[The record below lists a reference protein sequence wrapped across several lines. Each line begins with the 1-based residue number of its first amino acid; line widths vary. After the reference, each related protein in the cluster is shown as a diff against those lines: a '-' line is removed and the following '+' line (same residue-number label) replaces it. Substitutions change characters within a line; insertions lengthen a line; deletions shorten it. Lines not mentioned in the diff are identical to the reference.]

1 VATGSPGLPTSLC
14 GFHLMATATV
24 QFPDVFRL
32 PPCQGVIPGDFHPST
47 GCVNNIFEQS
57 TDGSSRKP
65 FTIAFPVSQDPF
77 KRPENDRVKA
87 LRFTA
92 SIVPEELSGLTPPC
106 CPTAPTLW
114 RHNIDEVEPDA
125 GAVESRSP
133 LWKSL
138 LSSSLSSSETTKVC
152 TLTFNKT
159 FSVVTKSYELTLK
172 C

>member
-24 QFPDVFRL
+24 QIPDVFRL
-32 PPCQGVIPGDFHPST
+32 PPCQELSREIYYLST
-47 GCVNNIFEQS
+47 GCVNNIFKQS

-77 KRPENDRVKA
+77 KRPKNDRVKA

-92 SIVPEELSGLTPPC
+92 SIVPGELSELTPPY

-114 RHNIDEVEPDA
+114 RHNIDEVEPDTEP
-125 GAVESRSP
+125 VDSRSP

-152 TLTFNKT
+152 TLTFNKP
-159 FSVVTKSYELTLK
+159 FFGHD
-172 C
+172 

>member
-1 VATGSPGLPTSLC
+1 VATGSPGLPTSPC

-24 QFPDVFRL
+24 QIPDVFSFQASAV
-32 PPCQGVIPGDFHPST
+32 PSVILGDFHPSA
-47 GCVNNIFEQS
+47 GCIHNIFKQS
-57 TDGSSRKP
+57 TDGSSRKT

-92 SIVPEELSGLTPPC
+92 SIAPGELSGLTPPY

-114 RHNIDEVEPDA
+114 RHNIDEVESDTEPVD
-125 GAVESRSP
+125 GRSP

-152 TLTFNKT
+152 ALTFNKR
-159 FSVVTKSYELTLK
+159 FFG
-172 C
+172 CD